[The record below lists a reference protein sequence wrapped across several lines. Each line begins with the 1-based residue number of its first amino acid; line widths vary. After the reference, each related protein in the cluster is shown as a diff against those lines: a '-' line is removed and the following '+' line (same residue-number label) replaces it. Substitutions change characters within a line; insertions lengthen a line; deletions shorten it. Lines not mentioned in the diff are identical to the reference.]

1 MSRSLEEQFRV
12 AQQKVNR
19 LKTQI
24 ATKQK
29 AEQRARRK
37 ERDHKK
43 YVLAGN
49 VLKVLGMTVEESEKH
64 MNMILG
70 KLAELN
76 NIEPEKL
83 AFVVRKGD
91 RILDDWNRQNETTD
105 EQ

>member
-1 MSRSLEEQFRV
+1 MTRSIEEQLRT

-19 LKTQI
+19 LKTQV

-29 AEQRARRK
+29 AEQRAKRK

-49 VLKVLGMTVEESEKH
+49 ILKVLNMSVEESEKH

-70 KLAELN
+70 KVAELN

-83 AFVVRKGD
+83 GYVVRKGD
-91 RILDDWNRQNETTD
+91 RILEAWSKE
-105 EQ
+105 EQEDKTE

>member
-1 MSRSLEEQFRV
+1 MTRSIEEQLRT

-19 LKTQI
+19 LKTQV

-29 AEQRARRK
+29 AEQRAKRK

-49 VLKVLGMTVEESEKH
+49 ILKVLNMSVEESEKH

-70 KLAELN
+70 KIAELN
-76 NIEPEKL
+76 NLDPDKVPFI
-83 AFVVRKGD
+83 VRRGD
-91 RILDDWNRQNETTD
+91 RILEDWKRQD
-105 EQ
+105 EDNQS

>member
-1 MSRSLEEQFRV
+1 MTRSVEEQLRA

-19 LKTQI
+19 LKTQV

-29 AEQRARRK
+29 AEQRAKRK
-37 ERDHKK
+37 ALDHKK

-49 VLKVLGMTVEESEKH
+49 VLKVLGMTVDESEKH

-83 AFVVRKGD
+83 AFIVRKGD
-91 RILDDWNRQNETTD
+91 RILEDWNRQ
-105 EQ
+105 EQDDKTE